1 MTESIL
7 KIAHRDEIGDLL
19 NSMGLHG
26 DGAEVGVLYGEN
38 AEKILQRWKC
48 ARLFLVDPYVRW
60 PDDIYTD
67 CTNTVDY
74 EEARSMA
81 VARLLPYRNKF
92 FIAEPS
98 EQAVRM
104 FENRSLDF
112 VYLDANHNLEHIT
125 QDIQMW
131 WAKVKPGGVFGGHDY
146 YDRDEPN
153 FKCGVKTA
161 VDRWC
166 KSWELIP
173 TLCECLSWFV
183 KKPFAD
189 DQLKA

>member
-1 MTESIL
+1 MNITN
-7 KIAHRDEIGDLL
+7 RDQIGDLL

-60 PDDIYTD
+60 PDDVYTD
-67 CTNTVDY
+67 CTNTVNY

-81 VARLLPYRNKF
+81 VARLLPYDNKF

-98 EQAVRM
+98 VQAARM
-104 FENRSLDF
+104 FPDESLDF
-112 VYLDANHNLEHIT
+112 VYLDANHNLKHII
-125 QDIQMW
+125 QDIALW
-131 WAKVKPGGVFGGHDY
+131 WPKVVPGGIMGGHDY
-146 YDRDEPN
+146 YDRDEPH
-153 FKCGVKTA
+153 FQCWVKTA
-161 VDRWC
+161 VTEFC
-166 KSWELIP
+166 ELNGFAP

-183 KKPFAD
+183 KKPIAATGV
-189 DQLKA
+189 KA